1 MAMGRMGKPEEVA
14 ALIAFLASERAAFIT
29 GDSIQIDGGYYKGVM

>member
-1 MAMGRMGKPEEVA
+1 MPIGRMGQPDDVA
-14 ALIAFLASERAAFIT
+14 ALIAFLASERAGFIT

>member
-1 MAMGRMGKPEEVA
+1 MALRRMGKPEEIA
-14 ALIAFLASERAAFIT
+14 ALIAFLASERAGFIT

>member
-1 MAMGRMGKPEEVA
+1 MGKPDEVA
-14 ALIAFLASERAAFIT
+14 ALIAFLASERAGFIT